1 MLAFAERFVEKC
13 SFKSAIVSPC
23 GKTCSCAALNTL
35 PRDECCELVLLMTTL
50 WQRCAAKIKEEVSPQ
65 TFARWFAGVEEL
77 GASESSLAIQAPDP
91 FTAGTLRSRYWGI
104 ISDILKQEAGPDV
117 ALTISVGDGPTNGA
131 SILYAPDEIVPA
143 KKIPALPEEPH
154 TPSEKPDF
162 LNPRYRFEN
171 FVVGGS
177 NQFAH
182 ACSLRLADGKGVA
195 LNPLFI
201 YGGVGLGKTHLMH
214 AIAHHVLDRRP
225 RTRIFYTSSENFIND
240 LIASIRQNQMAAFR
254 SKYRKVDILMIDDIQ
269 FIAGKERTQ
278 EEFFFT
284 FNDLQDTRKQIV
296 ITSDKM
302 PNDTPRLEDRL
313 RSRFI
318 SGMIADVG
326 APDFETKVAILQQKA
341 SEQGLSLDTEVAH
354 YIAEKVRSNVRELEG
369 CLIKLSIHS
378 SLHNIEIDLPVAQEV
393 LRGIIRDPT
402 RNSSVDN
409 IQKIVAEHFQVRVTD
424 LKSKN
429 RSRSFAVPRQI
440 AMFLARKLTRA
451 STTEIGRRFGGK
463 DHSTVIHSTNKIEN
477 LLKTDP
483 SLSATIQTLE
493 QKIDLS

>member
-1 MLAFAERFVEKC
+1 MGQPSSRFVENIAVASHKGP
-13 SFKSAIVSPC
+13 VQ
-23 GKTCSCAALNTL
+23 
-35 PRDECCELVLLMTTL
+35 RDECCILVYRMTTL
-50 WQRCAAKIKEEVSPQ
+50 WQRCTEKIKQEVSSQ
-65 TFARWFAGVEEL
+65 TFTRWFAGIKEL
-77 GASESSLAIQAPDP
+77 STSDSSLAIQAPDP

-104 ISDILKQEAGPDV
+104 ITDILKQEAGPNIV
-117 ALTISVGDGPTNGA
+117 LTLSVGEGTNNGSNRPPPPA
-131 SILYAPDEIVPA
+131 EMTPAEEKSTFPKESVAPPV
-143 KKIPALPEEPH
+143 
-154 TPSEKPDF
+154 KPDF

-171 FVVGGS
+171 FVVGSS
-177 NQFAH
+177 NEFAH
-182 ACSLRLADGKGVA
+182 ACSLRLADGMGIA

-214 AIAHHVLDRRP
+214 AIAHRVLEQRP
-225 RTRIFYTSSENFIND
+225 SARIFYTSSESFTND
-240 LIASIRQNQMAAFR
+240 LITSIRQNQMAAFR
-254 SKYRKVDILMIDDIQ
+254 SKYRKVDILMVDDIQ
-269 FIAGKERTQ
+269 FIAGKERTM

-284 FNDLQDTRKQIV
+284 FDALHEGRKQVV

-302 PNDTPRLEDRL
+302 PKDTSGLEDRL

-318 SGMIADVG
+318 SGMIADIG
-326 APDFETKVAILQQKA
+326 APDFETKVAILQKKA
-341 SEQGLSLDTEVAH
+341 SEQGLSLVREVAH

-369 CLIKLSIHS
+369 CLIKLSIHA
-378 SLHNIEIDLPVAQEV
+378 SLHDIEIDLPVAQEI
-393 LRGIIRDPT
+393 LQGIIRDPA

-409 IQKIVAEHFQVRVTD
+409 IQKIVAEHFQIRVSD

-463 DHSTVIHSTNKIEN
+463 DHSTVIHSTNKIEG
-477 LLKTDP
+477 LIKTDQ

-493 QKIDLS
+493 RKIDLS

>member
-1 MLAFAERFVEKC
+1 MRGRFVEKYLLG
-13 SFKSAIVSPC
+13 SAILSPC
-23 GKTCSCAALNTL
+23 GKTCFRAAKDPA
-35 PRDECCELVLLMTTL
+35 PRDSCFELVLLMTTL
-50 WQRCAAKIKEEVSPQ
+50 WQRCSEKIRQEVSPQ

-77 GASESSLAIQAPDP
+77 SASESSLAIQTPDP
-91 FTAGTLRSRYWGI
+91 FTADTLRSRYWGI
-104 ISDILKQEAGPDV
+104 ITDVLKQEAGPNV
-117 ALTISVGDGPTNGA
+117 VLTLSVGSGPANGA
-131 SILYAPDEIVPA
+131 GRPVAPA
-143 KKIPALPEEPH
+143 AMIPAEETTAFSEGPQ
-154 TPSEKPDF
+154 PSYDRPDF

-177 NQFAH
+177 NEFAH
-182 ACSLRLADGKGVA
+182 ACSLRLADGAGVA
-195 LNPLFI
+195 RNPLFI

-214 AIAHHVLDRRP
+214 AIAHRVLDQHP
-225 RTRIFYTSSENFIND
+225 RSRIFYTSSESFTND
-240 LIASIRQNQMAAFR
+240 LITSIRQNQMAAFR

-284 FNDLQDTRKQIV
+284 FEALQRARKQIV

-302 PNDTPRLEDRL
+302 PKDTPGLEERL

-318 SGMIADVG
+318 SGMIADIG
-326 APDFETKVAILQQKA
+326 APDFETKVAILQKKA
-341 SEQGLSLDTEVAH
+341 GEQDLFLDGEVAH

-369 CLIKLSIHS
+369 CLIKLSIHA
-378 SLHNIEIDLPVAQEV
+378 SLHDIEIDLPVAQEV

-409 IQKIVAEHFQVRVTD
+409 IQKIVAEHFQVRVSD

-440 AMFLARKLTRA
+440 AMYLARKLTRA

-463 DHSTVIHSTNKIEN
+463 DHSTVIHSTNKIEG
-477 LLKTDP
+477 LLKTDL

>member
-1 MLAFAERFVEKC
+1 
-13 SFKSAIVSPC
+13 
-23 GKTCSCAALNTL
+23 
-35 PRDECCELVLLMTTL
+35 MTTL
-50 WQRCAAKIKEEVSPQ
+50 WRRCAEKIEQEVSSQ
-65 TFARWFAGVEEL
+65 TYSRWFAGIEEL
-77 GASESSLAIQAPDP
+77 DSSDSSLAIQAPDP
-91 FTAGTLRSRYWGI
+91 FTAETLRTRYWGI
-104 ISDILKQEAGPDV
+104 IKDILEQEAGPNV
-117 ALTISVGDGPTNGA
+117 VLTLSASDGVVNGA
-131 SILYAPDEIVPA
+131 NALRTIAEPFPANEDPGPLAISKAPP
-143 KKIPALPEEPH
+143 
-154 TPSEKPDF
+154 EKPDF
-162 LNPRYRFEN
+162 LNPKYRFEN
-171 FVVGGS
+171 FVVGSS
-177 NQFAH
+177 NEFAH
-182 ACSLRLADGKGVA
+182 ACSLRLAEGKGVA

-214 AIAHHVLDRRP
+214 AIAHHVLDQHP

-240 LIASIRQNQMAAFR
+240 LITSIRQNQMTAFR

-296 ITSDKM
+296 ITSDKI
-302 PNDTPRLEDRL
+302 PKDTPGLEDRL

-318 SGMIADVG
+318 SGMIADIG
-326 APDFETKVAILQQKA
+326 APDFETKVAILQKKA
-341 SEQGLSLDTEVAH
+341 SEQGLSLNRDVAH

-369 CLIKLSIHS
+369 CLIKLSIHA
-378 SLHNIEIDLPVAQEV
+378 SLYDTEVDLPVAQEV
-393 LRGIIRDPT
+393 LRGIIRDPA

-409 IQKIVAEHFQVRVTD
+409 IQKIVADHFQVRVSD

-477 LLKTDP
+477 LLKTDQ

>member
-1 MLAFAERFVEKC
+1 
-13 SFKSAIVSPC
+13 
-23 GKTCSCAALNTL
+23 
-35 PRDECCELVLLMTTL
+35 MTTL
-50 WQRCAAKIKEEVSPQ
+50 WRRCAEKIEQEVSSQ
-65 TFARWFAGVEEL
+65 TYSRWFAGIEEL
-77 GASESSLAIQAPDP
+77 DSSDSSLAIQAPDP
-91 FTAGTLRSRYWGI
+91 FTAETLRTRYWGI
-104 ISDILKQEAGPDV
+104 IKDILEQEAGPNV
-117 ALTISVGDGPTNGA
+117 VLTLSAGDGVVNGTNALRTIAEPFPANEDPGPLA
-131 SILYAPDEIVPA
+131 ISKAPP
-143 KKIPALPEEPH
+143 
-154 TPSEKPDF
+154 EKPDF
-162 LNPRYRFEN
+162 LNPKYRFEN
-171 FVVGGS
+171 FVVGSS
-177 NQFAH
+177 NEFAH
-182 ACSLRLADGKGVA
+182 ACSLRLAEGKGVA

-214 AIAHHVLDRRP
+214 AIAHHVLDQHP

-240 LIASIRQNQMAAFR
+240 LITSIRQNQMTAFR

-302 PNDTPRLEDRL
+302 PKDTPGLEDRL

-318 SGMIADVG
+318 SGMIADIG
-326 APDFETKVAILQQKA
+326 APDFETKVAILQKKA
-341 SEQGLSLDTEVAH
+341 SEQGLSLNRDVAH

-369 CLIKLSIHS
+369 CLIKLSIHA
-378 SLHNIEIDLPVAQEV
+378 SLYDTEVDLPVAQEV
-393 LRGIIRDPT
+393 LRGIIRDPA

-409 IQKIVAEHFQVRVTD
+409 IQKIVADHFQVRVSD

-477 LLKTDP
+477 LLKTDQ

>member
-1 MLAFAERFVEKC
+1 MGAPSRKERY
-13 SFKSAIVSPC
+13 
-23 GKTCSCAALNTL
+23 
-35 PRDECCELVLLMTTL
+35 ELVYQMTTL
-50 WQRCAAKIKEEVSPQ
+50 WHRCADQIKQEVSPQ
-65 TFARWFAGVEEL
+65 TFTRWFAGIKQL
-77 GASESSLAIQAPDP
+77 DASESTLAIEVPDP
-91 FTAGTLRSRYWGI
+91 FTANTLRSRYWGI
-104 ISDILKQEAGPDV
+104 ITDVLEQVAGPNIV
-117 ALTISVGDGPTNGA
+117 LTVSASDLPINGA
-131 SILYAPDEIVPA
+131 NPSH
-143 KKIPALPEEPH
+143 IPAGVVPTGEGGALKERSQPLI
-154 TPSEKPDF
+154 KRPDF
-162 LNPRYRFEN
+162 LNPKYRFEN
-171 FVVGGS
+171 FVVGRS
-177 NQFAH
+177 NEFAH
-182 ACSLRLADGKGVA
+182 ACSLRLAEGKGVA

-214 AIAHHVLDRRP
+214 AISHHVLDRLP
-225 RTRIFYTSSENFIND
+225 MTRVFYTSSESFTND
-240 LIASIRQNQMAAFR
+240 LISSIRQNQMAAFR

-284 FNDLQDTRKQIV
+284 FNALQDARKQIV
-296 ITSDKM
+296 ITSDNM
-302 PNDTPRLEDRL
+302 PKDTPGLEERL
-313 RSRFI
+313 RSRFV
-318 SGMIADVG
+318 SGMIADIG
-326 APDFETKVAILQQKA
+326 APDFETKVAILQEKA
-341 SEQGLSLDTEVAH
+341 DEQGLTLPREVAH

-369 CLIKLSIHS
+369 CLIRLGIHA
-378 SLHNIEIDLPVAQEV
+378 SLHNMEIDLPVAQEV
-393 LRGIIRDPT
+393 LRGIIRDPS

-440 AMFLARKLTRA
+440 AMYLARKLTRA

-483 SLSATIQTLE
+483 SLPPTIQALE

>member
-1 MLAFAERFVEKC
+1 
-13 SFKSAIVSPC
+13 
-23 GKTCSCAALNTL
+23 
-35 PRDECCELVLLMTTL
+35 MTTL
-50 WQRCAAKIKEEVSPQ
+50 WRRCALKIEQEVSPQ
-65 TFARWFAGVEEL
+65 TFSRWFAGIEEL
-77 GASESSLAIQAPDP
+77 DSSDTSLAIQAPDS
-91 FTAGTLRSRYWGI
+91 FTAETLRTRYWGI
-104 ISDILKQEAGPDV
+104 IKDILEQEAGPDV
-117 ALTISVGDGPTNGA
+117 ALTLSAGDGANNGVAAPRTTAA
-131 SILYAPDEIVPA
+131 SPPSHEAAGPAGAPQP
-143 KKIPALPEEPH
+143 PP
-154 TPSEKPDF
+154 EKPDF
-162 LNPRYRFEN
+162 LNPRYLFEN

-177 NQFAH
+177 NEFAH
-182 ACSLRLADGKGVA
+182 ACSLRLAEGKGVA

-214 AIAHHVLDRRP
+214 AIAHRVLERGP
-225 RTRIFYTSSENFIND
+225 RSRIFYTSSENFIND

-302 PNDTPRLEDRL
+302 PKDTPGLEDRL

-318 SGMIADVG
+318 SGMIADIG
-326 APDFETKVAILQQKA
+326 APDFETKVAILQKKA
-341 SEQGLSLDTEVAH
+341 SEQGLSLDRDVAH

-369 CLIKLSIHS
+369 CLIKLSIHA
-378 SLHNIEIDLPVAQEV
+378 SLYNTVVDLPVAQEV
-393 LRGIIRDPT
+393 LRGIIRDPA

-409 IQKIVAEHFQVRVTD
+409 IQKIVAEHFQIRVGD

-440 AMFLARKLTRA
+440 AMYLARKLTRA

-463 DHSTVIHSTNKIEN
+463 DHSTVIHSTNKIDN
-477 LLKTDP
+477 LIKTDP

>member
-1 MLAFAERFVEKC
+1 
-13 SFKSAIVSPC
+13 
-23 GKTCSCAALNTL
+23 
-35 PRDECCELVLLMTTL
+35 MTTL
-50 WQRCAAKIKEEVSPQ
+50 WQRCAEKIEQEVSPQ
-65 TFARWFAGVEEL
+65 TFSRWFAGIEEL
-77 GASESSLAIQAPDP
+77 DSSGSTLAIQAPDP
-91 FTAGTLRSRYWGI
+91 FTAETLRSRYWGI
-104 ISDILKQEAGPDV
+104 IKDILEQEAGPNVELALSAGDNV
-117 ALTISVGDGPTNGA
+117 ANGA
-131 SILYAPDEIVPA
+131 NEPGLTNEAA
-143 KKIPALPEEPH
+143 ALPGIPQA
-154 TPSEKPDF
+154 PPEKPDF

-177 NQFAH
+177 NEFAH
-182 ACSLRLADGKGVA
+182 ACSHRLAEGRGVA

-214 AIAHHVLDRRP
+214 AIAHRVLERRP

-296 ITSDKM
+296 ISSDKM
-302 PNDTPRLEDRL
+302 PKDTPGLEDRL

-318 SGMIADVG
+318 SGMIADIG
-326 APDFETKVAILQQKA
+326 APDFETKVAILQKKA
-341 SEQGLSLDTEVAH
+341 GEQGLSLNRDVAH

-369 CLIKLSIHS
+369 CLIKLSIHA
-378 SLHNIEIDLPVAQEV
+378 SLYDTEVDLPVAQEV
-393 LRGIIRDPT
+393 LRGIIRDPV

-409 IQKIVAEHFQVRVTD
+409 IQKIVADHFQVRVSD

-440 AMFLARKLTRA
+440 AMYLARKLTRA

-463 DHSTVIHSTNKIEN
+463 DHSTVIHSTNKIEG
-477 LLKTDP
+477 LLKTDQ

>member
-1 MLAFAERFVEKC
+1 
-13 SFKSAIVSPC
+13 
-23 GKTCSCAALNTL
+23 
-35 PRDECCELVLLMTTL
+35 MTTL
-50 WQRCAAKIKEEVSPQ
+50 WQRCEAKIKEEVSPQ

-131 SILYAPDEIVPA
+131 STLYAPDEIVPA
-143 KKIPALPEEPH
+143 KKILALPEEPH

-240 LIASIRQNQMAAFR
+240 LISSIRQNQMAAFR

-302 PNDTPRLEDRL
+302 PNDTPRLEERR
-313 RSRFI
+313 RSRCI
-318 SGMIADVG
+318 
-326 APDFETKVAILQQKA
+326 
-341 SEQGLSLDTEVAH
+341 
-354 YIAEKVRSNVRELEG
+354 
-369 CLIKLSIHS
+369 
-378 SLHNIEIDLPVAQEV
+378 
-393 LRGIIRDPT
+393 
-402 RNSSVDN
+402 
-409 IQKIVAEHFQVRVTD
+409 
-424 LKSKN
+424 
-429 RSRSFAVPRQI
+429 
-440 AMFLARKLTRA
+440 
-451 STTEIGRRFGGK
+451 
-463 DHSTVIHSTNKIEN
+463 
-477 LLKTDP
+477 
-483 SLSATIQTLE
+483 
-493 QKIDLS
+493 

>member
-1 MLAFAERFVEKC
+1 MSAE
-13 SFKSAIVSPC
+13 
-23 GKTCSCAALNTL
+23 
-35 PRDECCELVLLMTTL
+35 
-50 WQRCAAKIKEEVSPQ
+50 
-65 TFARWFAGVEEL
+65 
-77 GASESSLAIQAPDP
+77 
-91 FTAGTLRSRYWGI
+91 
-104 ISDILKQEAGPDV
+104 
-117 ALTISVGDGPTNGA
+117 
-131 SILYAPDEIVPA
+131 
-143 KKIPALPEEPH
+143 
-154 TPSEKPDF
+154 
-162 LNPRYRFEN
+162 
-171 FVVGGS
+171 
-177 NQFAH
+177 
-182 ACSLRLADGKGVA
+182 
-195 LNPLFI
+195 
-201 YGGVGLGKTHLMH
+201 
-214 AIAHHVLDRRP
+214 
-225 RTRIFYTSSENFIND
+225 
-240 LIASIRQNQMAAFR
+240 
-254 SKYRKVDILMIDDIQ
+254 
-269 FIAGKERTQ
+269 
-278 EEFFFT
+278 
-284 FNDLQDTRKQIV
+284 
-296 ITSDKM
+296 
-302 PNDTPRLEDRL
+302 
-313 RSRFI
+313 
-318 SGMIADVG
+318 VG

-463 DHSTVIHSTNKIEN
+463 DHSTVIHSTNKIES

>member
-1 MLAFAERFVEKC
+1 
-13 SFKSAIVSPC
+13 
-23 GKTCSCAALNTL
+23 
-35 PRDECCELVLLMTTL
+35 MTTL
-50 WQRCAAKIKEEVSPQ
+50 WRRCAAKIEQEVSPQ
-65 TFARWFAGVEEL
+65 TFSRWFAGIEEL
-77 GASESSLAIQAPDP
+77 DSSDTSLAIRAPDS
-91 FTAGTLRSRYWGI
+91 FTAETLRTRYWGI
-104 ISDILKQEAGPDV
+104 IKDILEQEVGPNAVLTLSAGDGVVNGAGPLHPT
-117 ALTISVGDGPTNGA
+117 ATIPTNEAAG
-131 SILYAPDEIVPA
+131 LPA
-143 KKIPALPEEPH
+143 AAQDPP
-154 TPSEKPDF
+154 EKPDF
-162 LNPRYRFEN
+162 LNPRYCFEN

-177 NQFAH
+177 NEFAH
-182 ACSLRLADGKGVA
+182 ACSLRLAEGRGVA

-214 AIAHHVLDRRP
+214 AIAHRALDQRP
-225 RTRIFYTSSENFIND
+225 RTRIFYTSSENFTND
-240 LIASIRQNQMAAFR
+240 LISSIRQNQMAAFR

-284 FNDLQDTRKQIV
+284 FNALQEARKQIV

-302 PNDTPRLEDRL
+302 PKDTPGLEERL
-313 RSRFI
+313 RSRFV
-318 SGMIADVG
+318 SGMIADIG
-326 APDFETKVAILQQKA
+326 APDFETKVAILQEKA
-341 SEQGLSLDTEVAH
+341 NEQGLPLAREVAH

-369 CLIKLSIHS
+369 CLIRLGIHA
-378 SLHNIEIDLPVAQEV
+378 SLHDMEIDLPVAQEV

-402 RNSSVDN
+402 QNSSVDN

-463 DHSTVIHSTNKIEN
+463 DHSTVIHSTNKIES

-483 SLSATIQTLE
+483 SLAPTIQTLE